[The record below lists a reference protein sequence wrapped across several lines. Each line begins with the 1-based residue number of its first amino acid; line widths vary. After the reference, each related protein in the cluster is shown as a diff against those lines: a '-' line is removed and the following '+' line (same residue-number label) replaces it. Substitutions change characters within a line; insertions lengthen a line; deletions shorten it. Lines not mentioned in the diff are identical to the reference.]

1 MVEDNADR
9 PQNESPGSGAY
20 ITLLARLWADK
31 NGERIRGEVTDVRT
45 GAGLPVD
52 LSPAIAFVKACSGRR
67 KKKLSRSS
75 RAALE
80 STESRHA
87 YTAHEHHRLGLHR
100 LRVAQNVERPFT
112 AATSCTPGRNWVA
125 GRRWRPMLG

>member
-52 LSPAIAFVKACSGRR
+52 LSPAIAFVKAC
-67 KKKLSRSS
+67 LQ
-75 RAALE
+75 RATEEEAE
-80 STESRHA
+80 SE
-87 YTAHEHHRLGLHR
+87 
-100 LRVAQNVERPFT
+100 Q
-112 AATSCTPGRNWVA
+112 
-125 GRRWRPMLG
+125 